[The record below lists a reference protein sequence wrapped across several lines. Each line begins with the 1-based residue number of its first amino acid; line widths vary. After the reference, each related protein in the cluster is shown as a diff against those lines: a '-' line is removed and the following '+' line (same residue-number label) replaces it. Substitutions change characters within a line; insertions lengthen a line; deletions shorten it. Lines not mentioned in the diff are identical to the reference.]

1 MSLQGSKELI
11 ANLNLIQNWTA
22 VELKV
27 AMSKA
32 LSLISRTAKANHLRG
47 KSLSRDAVK
56 SHDDD
61 RFYTWSGNLTGSIHS
76 HGSKQTPTGISGAV
90 SVSEAYAER
99 VELGG
104 AGRRAFPFLGPALD
118 DNGDEIMEMFA
129 VAVKKVVGK

>member
-27 AMSKA
+27 AMEK
-32 LSLISRTAKANHLRG
+32 SLNLIEVSAKANHLRG

-56 SHDDD
+56 SHDDKE
-61 RFYTWSGNLTGSIHS
+61 FYTWSGELTGSIHS
-76 HGSKQTPTGISGAV
+76 EGAKATLSNISGIV
-90 SVSEAYAER
+90 SASEAYAEK
-99 VELGG
+99 VELGTPK
-104 AGRRAFPFLGPALD
+104 RRAFPFLGPGLD
-118 DNGDEIMEMFA
+118 DNGDEIVEMFA